1 MIKTIMIKFV
11 NPSLNIYHAIS
22 DMSDAIKNASYN
34 LYSRYGVTI
43 LKPVIYTDDAVVVKL
58 KIPQNDFSIGRH
70 LRGIS
75 KYLLEK
81 CDDRY
86 SRYVVGT
93 RLLTYTELPDKYL
106 EDTDSIPDILKT
118 FSKADC
124 DYIFETIA
132 CVANRALT
140 LDEAAYLINRKPD
153 WTEKQKTAVISM
165 IAVSSKGGI

>member
-1 MIKTIMIKFV
+1 MIKFV

-81 CDDRY
+81 CNDRY

-93 RLLTYTELPDKYL
+93 RLLTYTELPDKYY
-106 EDTDSIPDILKT
+106 
-118 FSKADC
+118 
-124 DYIFETIA
+124 DYIFETTA

-140 LDEAAYLINRKPD
+140 LDEATYLINRKPD
-153 WTEKQKTAVISM
+153 WTEKQKTAVIST
-165 IAVSSKGGI
+165 IAVSSEDGI